1 MKNVVSIGLIWM
13 LLFLVVNAGAQ
24 ENRFIPGRINLASEN
39 TNSMDDSTHN
49 CRFWGML
56 ASGSFNDSIKTS
68 HLKAFKQL
76 ASSNP
81 NGWGSGFYT
90 KTIRGGFIPVINRGM
105 WRADQDFLFDSSA
118 RMMLDNLTTC
128 GIAHIRKSSSGYVNI
143 PDPHPFYTKSLQRDF
158 SMLFAHN
165 GTLNKPTLISML
177 GTYTNENHYSY
188 SGDDINDPNHDT
200 DLYRLYLMKWID
212 EHPANGITTC
222 LSNALVS
229 LTTQMGTNLSYNFI
243 MVSNYDTLWA
253 LCYNNTLSYH
263 RETEPSGYV
272 WEIASQPLSETG
284 WVRATNYYLYAF
296 TTNKATPDSIPV
308 KDMGF
313 GLPENID
320 KTCPLSFT
328 FPNPSTGNTINIRI
342 EAKESQRVSLQLY
355 DSRGRILS
363 NLSDIRIQSGENLF
377 IFDIG
382 LQKSGIYC
390 LKLDAGKNSQTKKLV
405 IVNGF

>member
-1 MKNVVSIGLIWM
+1 MKNTFFLSLIFLQ
-13 LLFLVVNAGAQ
+13 LLVFINISAQ
-24 ENRFIPGRINLASEN
+24 EKGFNAWSANNAV
-39 TNSMDDSTHN
+39 NSSGTMSDSSHN
-49 CRFWGML
+49 CRLWGML
-56 ASGSFNDSIKTS
+56 TAGSFNDSTKTS
-68 HLKAFKQL
+68 HLKAFRQL

-90 KTIRGGFIPVINRGM
+90 KTIRGGIIPVVNRGM

-128 GIAHIRKSSSGYVNI
+128 GIAHVRKSSSGYVNI

-165 GTLNKPTLISML
+165 GTLNKPILISML
-177 GTYTNENHYSY
+177 GTYTNENHYHY
-188 SGDDINDPNHDT
+188 GGDDINDPNHDT

-253 LCYNNTLSYH
+253 LCYNNTLSYR

-296 TTNKATPDSIPV
+296 TANKATPDSVPV

-313 GLPENID
+313 GLPENVD
-320 KTCPLSFT
+320 KTSPLSFT
-328 FPNPSTGNTINIRI
+328 FPNPSSGNALNIWV
-342 EAKESQRVSLQLY
+342 EAKERQQVSFQLFG
-355 DSRGRILS
+355 SHGQLLTKTPEITVNAGANHL
-363 NLSDIRIQSGENLF
+363 

-382 LQKSGIYC
+382 RPKAGIYFV
-390 LKLDAGKNSQTKKLV
+390 KMEAGKNSQTKKLV
-405 IVNGF
+405 IVD